1 MDRNENQERIKSM
14 KGQFCSC
21 MWAGNFSPRS
31 QMQNQPEGAER
42 LSWTSKAF
50 EVAKLCSDGL
60 NP

>member
-1 MDRNENQERIKSM
+1 M